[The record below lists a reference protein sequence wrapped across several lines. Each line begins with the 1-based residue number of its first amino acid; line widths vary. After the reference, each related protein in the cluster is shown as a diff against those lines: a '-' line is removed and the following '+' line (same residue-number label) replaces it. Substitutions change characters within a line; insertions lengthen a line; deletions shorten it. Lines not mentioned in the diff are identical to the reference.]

1 MNILDVSYIKMLM
14 ERENITQAE
23 LVNLTDIPQGT
34 LSRILN
40 GSTDCPSY
48 ANIAAIIKAL
58 HGSLDVM
65 AGIVDEPD
73 DKPVT
78 MSERELYE
86 KLIADKERQL
96 RSINGILEQKQQWL
110 RRMWRALILT
120 IVIIGIILI
129 IDIGIGSAGFIRY

>member
-1 MNILDVSYIKMLM
+1 MDSSYIKTLM
-14 ERENITQAE
+14 ERENVTQAE
-23 LVNLTDIPQGT
+23 LARMTDIPQGT

-40 GSTDCPSY
+40 GTTDCPTF
-48 ANIAAIIKAL
+48 ANVTAIVKAL

-65 AGIVDEPD
+65 AGIVDEPN

-78 MSERELYE
+78 VTERELYE

-96 RSINGILEQKQQWL
+96 RSVNGILEQKQQWL
-110 RRMWRALILT
+110 RKMWRVLIVM

-129 IDIGIGSAGFIRY
+129 ADICIGSVGFIRY

>member
-1 MNILDVSYIKMLM
+1 MDSSYIKTLM
-14 ERENITQAE
+14 ERENVSQAQ
-23 LVNLTDIPQGT
+23 LARMTDIPQGT

-40 GSTDCPSY
+40 GTTDCPTF
-48 ANIAAIIKAL
+48 ANVTAIVKAL

-65 AGIVDEPD
+65 AGIVDEPN

-96 RSINGILEQKQQWL
+96 RSLNGILEQKQQWMNK
-110 RRMWRALILT
+110 MWRALILT

-129 IDIGIGSAGFIRY
+129 IDIGIGSVGFVRY

>member
-1 MNILDVSYIKMLM
+1 MDSSYIKTLM
-14 ERENITQAE
+14 ERENVSQAQ
-23 LVNLTDIPQGT
+23 LARMTDIPQGT

-40 GSTDCPSY
+40 GTTDCPTF
-48 ANIAAIIKAL
+48 ANVTAIVKAR

-65 AGIVDEPD
+65 AGIVDEPN

-96 RSINGILEQKQQWL
+96 RSLNGILEQKQQWMHK
-110 RRMWRALILT
+110 MWRALILT

-129 IDIGIGSAGFIRY
+129 IDIGIGSVGFVRY

>member
-1 MNILDVSYIKMLM
+1 MDSSYIKTLM
-14 ERENITQAE
+14 ERENVSQAQ
-23 LVNLTDIPQGT
+23 LARMTDIPQGT

-40 GSTDCPSY
+40 GTTDCPTF
-48 ANIAAIIKAL
+48 ANVTAIVKAL

-65 AGIVDEPD
+65 AGIVDEPN

-96 RSINGILEQKQQWL
+96 RSLNGILEQKQQWMHK
-110 RRMWRALILT
+110 MWRALILT

-129 IDIGIGSAGFIRY
+129 IDIGIGSVGFVRY

>member
-1 MNILDVSYIKMLM
+1 MDVSYIKTLM

-23 LVNLTDIPQGT
+23 LAKLTDIPQGT

-40 GSTDCPSY
+40 ESTDCPSF

-65 AGIVDEPD
+65 VGIVDEPN

-78 MSERELYE
+78 ISERELYE
-86 KLIADKERQL
+86 KLITDKERQM
-96 RSINGILEQKQQWL
+96 RSINGMLEQKQQWL
-110 RRMWRALILT
+110 RKMWGALILT
-120 IVIIGIILI
+120 IVIIGIIMI
-129 IDIGIGSAGFIRY
+129 IDVSIGSVGFVRY

>member
-1 MNILDVSYIKMLM
+1 MDVSYIKMLM

-23 LVNLTDIPQGT
+23 LAKLTDIPQVT

-40 GSTDCPSY
+40 GSTDCPSF
-48 ANIAAIIKAL
+48 ANIAAIVKAL

-65 AGIVDEPD
+65 AGIVDEPN

-110 RRMWRALILT
+110 RKMWRALILT
-120 IVIIGIILI
+120 IAIIGIILI
-129 IDIGIGSAGFIRY
+129 IDIGIGSVGFVRY

>member
-1 MNILDVSYIKMLM
+1 MDVSYIKMLM

-23 LVNLTDIPQGT
+23 LAKLTDIQQVT

-48 ANIAAIIKAL
+48 ANIATIIKAL

-73 DKPVT
+73 EKPVT

-86 KLIADKERQL
+86 KLIADKERQM
-96 RSINGILEQKQQWL
+96 RSINGMLEQKQQWL

-120 IVIIGIILI
+120 IVVIGIILI
-129 IDIGIGSAGFIRY
+129 IDASIGSVGFVRY

>member
-1 MNILDVSYIKMLM
+1 MDVSYIKMLM

-23 LVNLTDIPQGT
+23 LAKLTDIPQVT

-48 ANIAAIIKAL
+48 ANIATIVKTL

-65 AGIVDEPD
+65 AGIVDDPNSE
-73 DKPVT
+73 PVT

-120 IVIIGIILI
+120 VITIGIILV
-129 IDIGIGSAGFIRY
+129 IDVSIGSAGFVRY

>member
-1 MNILDVSYIKMLM
+1 MDVSYIKMLM

-23 LVNLTDIPQGT
+23 LAKLTDIPQVT

-48 ANIAAIIKAL
+48 ANISAIVKAL

-65 AGIVDEPD
+65 AGIVDEPN

-78 MSERELYE
+78 MTERELYE
-86 KLIADKERQL
+86 NLIADKERQL
-96 RSINGILEQKQQWL
+96 RSINGLLEQKQQWL
-110 RRMWRALILT
+110 RKMWRALVLT

-129 IDIGIGSAGFIRY
+129 IDIGIGSVGLIRY

>member
-1 MNILDVSYIKMLM
+1 MDVSYIKMLM

>member
-1 MNILDVSYIKMLM
+1 MDSSFIKTLM
-14 ERENITQAE
+14 ERENVSQAQ
-23 LVNLTDIPQGT
+23 LARMTDIPQGT

-40 GSTDCPSY
+40 GTTDCPTF
-48 ANIAAIIKAL
+48 ANVTAIVKAL

-65 AGIVDEPD
+65 AGIVDEPN

-96 RSINGILEQKQQWL
+96 RSLNGILEQKQQWMHK
-110 RRMWRALILT
+110 MWRALILT

-129 IDIGIGSAGFIRY
+129 IDIGIGSVGFVRY